1 MVNITR
7 KEEVMK
13 KLLELES
20 KSEKGVTAAQLSLYM
35 ELDRTN
41 VSRYLNELY
50 KDKRLNKKDGRPVIY
65 SSIKI
70 KQNNDF
76 SENS

>member
-50 KDKRLNKKDGRPVIY
+50 KI
-65 SSIKI
+65 
-70 KQNNDF
+70 
-76 SENS
+76 